1 MNFLEYFSKNKIEV
15 RKLQPILNKVSSL
28 EEKMKKLSDEEIQRL
43 TPDFKLRINNGEKI
57 DSILPE
63 AYAAMREASIRTLG
77 MRHYDVQILGG
88 AALHQGRIAEM
99 VTGEGKTLSATLPVY
114 LNALSGKGVHVVTV
128 NDYLAKRDA
137 EWMGPLYSF
146 MGLSY
151 GSLQQD
157 KPNAERKQIYENDIT
172 YGTNSAFGF
181 DYLKD
186 NMVYNNND
194 KVQRGHYFAIV
205 DEVDSI
211 LIDEARTPLIIS
223 GPPSGTTGEYESVYR
238 AVVKINQNDVEI
250 EEKSHSVVLNEQGV
264 DKIQNTLNIK
274 NLFDFENAQ
283 INQKVSQALKAKF
296 LYQKE
301 RDYIVKEGQIIIVDE
316 FTGRLM
322 FGRRYGDGL
331 HQAIEA
337 KERVP
342 IRAETLTV
350 ATITIQ
356 NYFRLYEKLSGMTGT
371 AKTEEREFIDIYN
384 MDVMSVPTNQNLK
397 RKKFR
402 DEVYKSQHEKYQAAI
417 KKIKESNTLGQPV
430 LVGTVSIEN
439 SEKLS
444 KMLKKEQILHNVLNA
459 KHHEKEANIIA
470 QAGRYGAVTI
480 ATNMAGRG
488 TDILL
493 GGNPEFLAK
502 DFIEAEGHKADDVNL
517 DKGIK
522 DKHTKKAKQICS
534 EEAAKVIELGG
545 LKVLGTERHEARRI
559 DNQLIG
565 RSGRQGDPGSSEFLL
580 SLEDDI
586 MRRFAVD
593 RVEEM
598 MSRFQWPENEA
609 LFHPLLDRMIE
620 NVQKRIEGHHYEVRK
635 SLLKYDDVL
644 NEQRKVIYE
653 ERENVLNID
662 SFLKQIDGFISDVI
676 KNSIETHASTSLK
689 RSEWNIDGLKQD
701 LSVIM
706 PLSDTAIETIKRENI
721 KSSEVEKILEESAK
735 EALRKRIEELSE
747 SIMEQLSKW
756 AALRAVDK
764 RWMNHLTDMS
774 NLRDGVSMRG
784 YGRVDPLTVYAK
796 EAFDLFNILIQNIQ
810 RDVVQAVFMAK
821 VKQKERPMPIQNNE
835 HKETKTKMNAFLGK
849 KDDLKKVG
857 RNDPCPCGSGKK
869 YKKCWPHCI
878 KK

>member
-1 MNFLEYFSKNKIEV
+1 MNFLKYFSKNKVEL
-15 RKLQPILNKVSSL
+15 RKLTPILNRVSSL
-28 EEKMKKLSDEEIQRL
+28 EEKIKKLSDTDLKAL
-43 TPDFKLRINNGEKI
+43 TPNFKERLERGESL
-57 DSILPE
+57 DAILPE
-63 AYAAMREASIRTLG
+63 AYAAVREASVRTLG

-88 AALHQGRIAEM
+88 IVLHQGRIAEM

-114 LNALSGKGVHVVTV
+114 LNALTGKGVHVVTV

-137 EWMGPLYSF
+137 EWMGPLYEF
-146 MGLSY
+146 MGMNY
-151 GSLQQD
+151 GSLQQND
-157 KPNAERKQIYENDIT
+157 PNPERKKVYLNDIA

-181 DYLKD
+181 DYLRD
-186 NMVYNNND
+186 NMVYNSND
-194 KVQRGHYFAIV
+194 KVQRGHVFAIV

-223 GPPSGTTGEYESVYR
+223 GPPSGTTGEYETIRR
-238 AVVKINQNDVEI
+238 AVSRINDGDVEI
-250 EEKSHSVVLNEQGV
+250 EEKSHSVVLNEKGV
-264 DKIQNTLNIK
+264 DKIQKILNLK

-283 INQKVSQALKAKF
+283 INQKVSQALKAQW

-337 KERVP
+337 KEKVP

-356 NYFRLYEKLSGMTGT
+356 NYFRLYDKLSGMTGT

-384 MDVMSVPTNQNLK
+384 MDVASIPTNQNLS
-397 RKKFR
+397 RKKLR
-402 DEVYKSQHEKYQAAI
+402 DEVYKSQHEKFKASIQ
-417 KKIKESNTLGQPV
+417 KIRKSYDIGQPV

-444 KMLKKEQILHNVLNA
+444 KMLKKEKIPHNVLNA
-459 KHHEKEANIIA
+459 KHHEKEANIVA
-470 QAGRYGAVTI
+470 QAGRYRAVTI

-493 GGNPEFLAK
+493 GGNPEFLAN
-502 DFIEAEGHKADDVNL
+502 DFLEAEGYRIDDPTLDQKIREKNL
-517 DKGIK
+517 
-522 DKHTKKAKQICS
+522 KKATEICQEES
-534 EEAAKVIELGG
+534 EKVISVGG

-598 MSRFQWPENEA
+598 MNRFQWPENEA

-644 NEQRKVIYE
+644 NEQRKVIYA
-653 ERENVLNID
+653 ERENVLSIKK
-662 SFLKQIDGFISDVI
+662 FLNQINGFISEVI
-676 KNSIETHASTSLK
+676 NNAIDTHASASLK
-689 RSEWNIDGLKQD
+689 KSEWNIKGLVQD
-701 LSVIM
+701 LSTIM
-706 PLSDTAIETIKRENI
+706 PIDKETL
-721 KSSEVEKILEESAK
+721 EKIPGTKNLLELIESSAK
-735 EALRKRIEELSE
+735 KALEKRTEEIGSE
-747 SIMEQLSKW
+747 IMEQLSKW

-796 EAFDLFNILIQNIQ
+796 EAFELFNVLVQNIQ
-810 RDVVQAVFMAK
+810 RDIVQAVFMAK
-821 VKQKERPMPIQNNE
+821 IKQKEAPAVSNLSRNQRDSREKNA
-835 HKETKTKMNAFLGK
+835 KMKSFLGEKTQNEK
-849 KDDLKKVG
+849 KG
-857 RNDPCPCGSGKK
+857 RNEPCPCGSGKK
-869 YKKCWPHCI
+869 YKKCCMG
-878 KK
+878 K